1 MQCMPFNEPA
11 AVLNG
16 LCCNLGNA
24 RNTAALAWTDWLST
38 WDPTWCGILHS
49 CSGMACFPAPH
60 CKVSTEHGIVSRGT
74 STAAVVRL
82 WQLFQRMV
90 AASGAT
96 LHRGT
101 AMQLRRAAAE
111 DAYEVQQSTD
121 NATPDWST
129 TIGPYPVACRLYSS
143 CALTCLLPTLLQLV
157 AML

>member
-1 MQCMPFNEPA
+1 MH
-11 AVLNG
+11 
-16 LCCNLGNA
+16 
-24 RNTAALAWTDWLST
+24 
-38 WDPTWCGILHS
+38 GILLRLHGKTGFPRGIPHGVVS
-49 CSGMACFPAPH
+49 CNSWSGMACFPAPH

-74 STAAVVRL
+74 STAAIVRL

-143 CALTCLLPTLLQLV
+143 CAQTCLLPTLLQLV